1 MPKEIAKIHQEEEG
15 NDMGVINS
23 YGNIDREEI
32 DEISNLAKQN
42 TVANEEVSK
51 LASADY
57 ESEELKNDL
66 NKKLL
71 EQRIFEERQEAK
83 RQSIKRA
90 FMSDYEKEREKILLE
105 RRANGNEEVLNDEDI
120 ERLVTSQKSVND
132 RVDVEKEKILLA
144 KRKKGEG
151 AN

>member
-23 YGNIDREEI
+23 HGNIDREEI

-71 EQRIFEERQEAK
+71 EIG
-83 RQSIKRA
+83 RA
-90 FMSDYEKEREKILLE
+90 H
-105 RRANGNEEVLNDEDI
+105 V
-120 ERLVTSQKSVND
+120 
-132 RVDVEKEKILLA
+132 
-144 KRKKGEG
+144 
-151 AN
+151 